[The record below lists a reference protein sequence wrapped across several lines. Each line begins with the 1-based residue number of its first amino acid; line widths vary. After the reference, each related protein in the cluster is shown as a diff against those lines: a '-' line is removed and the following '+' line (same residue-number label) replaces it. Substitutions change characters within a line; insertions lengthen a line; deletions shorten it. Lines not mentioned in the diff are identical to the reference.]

1 MLRIVAYGSQSRTL
15 FRSVLPDWIAQLRE
29 LFTLLRI
36 AYPSLTEHI
45 IRNS

>member
-29 LFTLLRI
+29 LFTLWRI
-36 AYPSLTEHI
+36 AYPPLTEYFT
-45 IRNS
+45 RSA